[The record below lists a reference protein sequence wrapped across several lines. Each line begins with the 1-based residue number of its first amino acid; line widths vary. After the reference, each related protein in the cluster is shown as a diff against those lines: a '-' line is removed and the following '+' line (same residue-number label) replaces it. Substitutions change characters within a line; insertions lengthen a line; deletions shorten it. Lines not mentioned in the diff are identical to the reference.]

1 MNRLLKAPEAAKVMN
16 ISYGYFRRLMLSDD
30 HPPFYDFG
38 KKCRRFDEGELLDW
52 IESRKRTSGADSA
65 LDE

>member
-1 MNRLLKAPEAAKVMN
+1 MNRLLKAPEAAKVMGV
-16 ISYGYFRRLMLSDD
+16 SYGYFRRLMLSSN

-38 KKCRRFDEGELLDW
+38 KKCRRFDEGELIGW
-52 IESRKRTSGADSA
+52 MESRKRESGVNKA